1 MKRNFFKKDIQNALI
16 LLVFIFLLATPF
28 KFARAEDSP
37 SGLQVSPVR
46 FDWDIN
52 AGEERTG
59 VINLKNYDNSSRSVT
74 IEIEDF
80 YVTDETTQAKFFV
93 PTSDHPLIAYD
104 VINWIE
110 VPQVI
115 ELAPKEGK
123 DIMFKVTVPENT
135 PTGGYYGAIFFNTKM
150 DDGGGQG
157 SRIFINQRIGALL
170 VMAVKGTQPII
181 RTGEIKN
188 FGTFKK
194 IYWSNPVKLFI
205 DMFNSGNLH
214 YKMLGTVDIYK
225 FGKKIDTI
233 SLMPRIIYPGKVR
246 KYDES
251 WEFSPWAFGYYT
263 AKVHL
268 FSEDGSI
275 DLSYEI
281 SFWVIPWKTV
291 FSIIILL
298 TIIWLI
304 FKLFSS
310 RFEIKRKGE

>member
-1 MKRNFFKKDIQNALI
+1 MKKNFLKKNIQNTLI
-16 LLVFIFLLATPF
+16 LLVFIFLLATPL
-28 KFARAEDSP
+28 KFARAEDNP

-59 VINLKNYDNSSRSVT
+59 VINLKNYDDSSRSVT

-93 PTSDHPLIAYD
+93 PDSDHPLIAYD

-110 VPQVI
+110 VPKTI
-115 ELAPKEGK
+115 ELGPQEGK
-123 DIMFKVTVPENT
+123 DVMFHVKVPENT

-150 DDGGGQG
+150 DDAGGQG
-157 SRIFINQRIGALL
+157 SRISINQRIGALL
-170 VMAVKGTQPII
+170 VMAVKGTQPIV

-205 DMFNSGNLH
+205 DMYNSGNLH

-233 SLMPRIIYPGKVR
+233 NLTPRIIYPGKVR
-246 KYDES
+246 RYDES
-251 WEFSPWAFGYYT
+251 FHLGLLAIIQPKCIFFLRMERSIFLMKYLFG
-263 AKVHL
+263 
-268 FSEDGSI
+268 
-275 DLSYEI
+275 
-281 SFWVIPWKTV
+281 
-291 FSIIILL
+291 
-298 TIIWLI
+298 
-304 FKLFSS
+304 
-310 RFEIKRKGE
+310 